1 MDDLLWYT
9 SPARAWEEALP
20 VGCGSLGAMIYGD
33 PSHETIS
40 LNEDT
45 LWSGTPRDKNNENAA
60 KHLENIRRLLD
71 HGDIIGAEEIIN
83 RHTLGEMC
91 ETYLPFCDLFISSGE
106 GEISNYRRELDIAK
120 GIFRMSCEKDGAPFS
135 QTVFASFPARLIVIK
150 ISSGKK
156 TDLEIKISSKLES
169 TVKPTERGAEI
180 YGTAPESNLPTV
192 RGVTPPTV
200 YGDPETTEAI
210 RFFGAFS
217 VITDGAFDGGSLKI
231 RGAENAEIRI
241 SLSTS
246 FVSPFDLPRAD
257 AKKKAYFYL
266 DGAESRSYDEL
277 LSEHIADFSSLSST
291 FDISLGDGAPNVPT
305 NERLIS
311 VSRGES
317 DPAFAALLVKYGRY
331 LMISASRRG
340 SRAMN
345 LQGIWNEKLH
355 PAWCSNYTININT
368 EMNYWGAEPTGL
380 SDCAEPLFSFIS
392 ELSESG
398 KRTARLHYGC
408 RGWVSHA
415 NSDIWAYSTSCGP
428 VNTRRGCSRYATWQ
442 GSSGWLCRHL
452 WEHYLYTENVGFLR
466 RAYPIMLGAARF
478 YLDFMT
484 EKDGRLQT
492 SPSLSPENIYFD
504 DGGNVV
510 SADVMPTMDKFIISE
525 LFRNCILAAGVLKDE
540 SAIVSDISAAQKKI
554 DAPKINS
561 DGSLCEWS
569 REYSEAEPNHRH
581 VSHLYGLYPSHA
593 INKNTPELLSAAE
606 KTLIKRG
613 DQGTG
618 WGIMWKTCL
627 WARAGNAE
635 RAYDM
640 FRLIYNRLPPDAPM
654 GNTGGGLYDNLFD
667 ACPPFQIDGNLGAVA
682 AVCEMLCRCDECGYE
697 LLPACP
703 KEWSSGH
710 VRGLRVYGGKAIDFS
725 WRDGKITSVREYDA
739 KDTR

>member
-1 MDDLLWYT
+1 M
-9 SPARAWEEALP
+9 
-20 VGCGSLGAMIYGD
+20 
-33 PSHETIS
+33 
-40 LNEDT
+40 
-45 LWSGTPRDKNNENAA
+45 
-60 KHLENIRRLLD
+60 ENI
-71 HGDIIGAEEIIN
+71 
-83 RHTLGEMC
+83 T
-91 ETYLPFCDLFISSGE
+91 
-106 GEISNYRRELDIAK
+106 
-120 GIFRMSCEKDGAPFS
+120 
-135 QTVFASFPARLIVIK
+135 
-150 ISSGKK
+150 
-156 TDLEIKISSKLES
+156 
-169 TVKPTERGAEI
+169 
-180 YGTAPESNLPTV
+180 
-192 RGVTPPTV
+192 
-200 YGDPETTEAI
+200 ETTEAI

-428 VNTRRGCSRYATWQ
+428 VNTRRGQWY
-442 GSSGWLCRHL
+442 
-452 WEHYLYTENVGFLR
+452 
-466 RAYPIMLGAARF
+466 
-478 YLDFMT
+478 
-484 EKDGRLQT
+484 
-492 SPSLSPENIYFD
+492 
-504 DGGNVV
+504 
-510 SADVMPTMDKFIISE
+510 
-525 LFRNCILAAGVLKDE
+525 VLLE
-540 SAIVSDISAAQKKI
+540 
-554 DAPKINS
+554 
-561 DGSLCEWS
+561 
-569 REYSEAEPNHRH
+569 NHR
-581 VSHLYGLYPSHA
+581 
-593 INKNTPELLSAAE
+593 
-606 KTLIKRG
+606 
-613 DQGTG
+613 
-618 WGIMWKTCL
+618 
-627 WARAGNAE
+627 
-635 RAYDM
+635 
-640 FRLIYNRLPPDAPM
+640 
-654 GNTGGGLYDNLFD
+654 
-667 ACPPFQIDGNLGAVA
+667 
-682 AVCEMLCRCDECGYE
+682 
-697 LLPACP
+697 
-703 KEWSSGH
+703 
-710 VRGLRVYGGKAIDFS
+710 
-725 WRDGKITSVREYDA
+725 
-739 KDTR
+739 